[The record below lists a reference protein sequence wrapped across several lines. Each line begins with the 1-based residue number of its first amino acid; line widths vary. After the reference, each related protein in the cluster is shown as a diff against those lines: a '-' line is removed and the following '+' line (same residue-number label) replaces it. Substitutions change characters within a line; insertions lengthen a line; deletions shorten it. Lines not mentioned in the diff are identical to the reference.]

1 MGRFVNP
8 DNSAFQVALNS
19 EIYIDKTGLIE
30 YTNRVLNTTQAFI
43 CNSRPR
49 RFGKSITA
57 DMLTAYYS
65 VGADSKEMFQSLSI
79 ASSKDFATHLNQYQ
93 VIHLDIQWCMQAVG
107 SAEKVID
114 YITKNTIFELRK
126 LYPNCLTSEIHSLPD
141 ALSLIN
147 ADSGK
152 KFIVIIDEWDIL
164 IRDEANNQAIQDEYI
179 NFLRGMFKGSEPT
192 RFIQLAYLTGILPI
206 KKIKTQSAL
215 NNFEEFTM
223 LDPGNLA
230 PYFGFTNE
238 EVKSLCQNYHKNFEE
253 VKHWYD
259 GYLLGSQQIYNP
271 KAVVSLMTRNIFK
284 SYWSETGTY
293 TAILPLINMNFDGL
307 RNAIIEM
314 LSGAFV
320 PVNVWSF
327 QNDTI
332 NFANKD
338 DVLTYLIHLGYLG
351 YDAQKQMAF
360 IPNEEIRQ
368 ELTSATKQNHWNEF
382 ISFQQESKELLNAT
396 LDLDTETVAEKI
408 ETIHSTYASIISYND
423 ENSLSSVLAIAYLSS
438 MQYYFKPIRELPAG
452 RGFADFIYLPKPE
465 YRSDYPALLVEL
477 KWNQN
482 AKTALTQIKEK
493 KYPDSILSYT
503 GEILL
508 VGINYDKENKE
519 HQCLIEKYKK

>member
-65 VGADSKEMFQSLSI
+65 VGADSKEMFQGLSI
-79 ASSKDFATHLNQYQ
+79 ASSKDFSTHLNQYQ
-93 VIHLDIQWCMQAVG
+93 VIHLDIQWCMQAAG
-107 SAEKVID
+107 KAEKVID
-114 YITKNTIFELRK
+114 YITKNTIRELRK
-126 LYPNCLTSEIHSLPD
+126 LYPNCLPPEIHSLPD

-164 IRDEANNQAIQDEYI
+164 IRDEANNQVIQEEYI

-192 RFIQLAYLTGILPI
+192 RFIQLAYLTGI
-206 KKIKTQSAL
+206 K
-215 NNFEEFTM
+215 
-223 LDPGNLA
+223 
-230 PYFGFTNE
+230 

-259 GYLLGSQQIYNP
+259 GYLLAGQQIYNP

-307 RNAIIEM
+307 KNAIIEM

-368 ELTSATKQNHWNEF
+368 ELTSATRQNHWNE
-382 ISFQQESKELLNAT
+382 L
-396 LDLDTETVAEKI
+396 
-408 ETIHSTYASIISYND
+408 
-423 ENSLSSVLAIAYLSS
+423 
-438 MQYYFKPIRELPAG
+438 
-452 RGFADFIYLPKPE
+452 
-465 YRSDYPALLVEL
+465 
-477 KWNQN
+477 
-482 AKTALTQIKEK
+482 
-493 KYPDSILSYT
+493 
-503 GEILL
+503 
-508 VGINYDKENKE
+508 
-519 HQCLIEKYKK
+519 